1 MQANFTADLK
11 LAEEFTLQEALFFW
25 CKRRHLSTMKIALY
39 LIGAAWMVYVLVDA
53 GKGKARKSV

>member
-1 MQANFTADLK
+1 
-11 LAEEFTLQEALFFW
+11 
-25 CKRRHLSTMKIALY
+25 MKIALY